1 MITYDN
7 MEVKIMELIILP
19 EIQRRLMP
27 LQPEELAELERSVL
41 EEGIRDPLVVWRKDG
56 QLILVDGHHRY
67 ELAKKYGLKFQI
79 VEREFRDL
87 DEVLIWVDRNQLGRR
102 NLTDAERSI
111 VRARIYEIKKKP
123 RGRPPKEENVQNLH
137 IFSEEEKDIS
147 EDTATEVAQ
156 QTGVSRRTILNDVK
170 FKEAWERLQ
179 EISPKAAEIVLRDEV
194 RDAKTQLPK
203 VPPEVLP
210 FVAKKIEEGA
220 RSIKQILMEWR
231 QEQKEQRLKERAEAA
246 TKLDQ
251 PFVLH
256 CCDIRDAYQV
266 VPAESVDLII
276 TDPPYGRDYL
286 PLYEELSKFASHAL
300 KEGGICLV
308 MTGQSY
314 LPEVLSLLTKHLDY
328 VWMLAYYLQPPAP
341 FIKHR
346 NIANNWKPIVY
357 LAKGKP
363 FAGQVNDVIISKE
376 PEKRDHEWQQN
387 LEAFL
392 ELVRRFARP
401 KMVICDPF
409 CGTGTTGVAALLNGC
424 RFIGL
429 DADREVLEVAQK
441 RLDELVG

>member
-1 MITYDN
+1 
-7 MEVKIMELIILP
+7 MELCILP

-67 ELAKKYGLKFQI
+67 ELAKKHGLSFQI
-79 VEREFRDL
+79 IEREFRDL

-102 NLTDAERSI
+102 NLTDEQ
-111 VRARIYEIKKKP
+111 RAVVMGRLYKAVKLAQ
-123 RGRPPKEENVQNLH
+123 GRPPKDEKVDNLST
-137 IFSEEEKDIS
+137 FSGSAATAKAIAAQVGVNEKTVRRAEKFADVV
-147 EDTATEVAQ
+147 EALHEV
-156 QTGVSRRTILNDVK
+156 
-170 FKEAWERLQ
+170 
-179 EISPKAAEIVLRDEV
+179 SPQAAERVLRGEV
-194 RDAKTQLPK
+194 RDALTALPK
-203 VPPEVLP
+203 VPKEALS
-210 FVAKKIEEGA
+210 FVAKELEEGA
-220 RSIKQILMEWR
+220 RSIKQILMAWH

-246 TKLDQ
+246 TKLDK

-300 KEGGICLV
+300 KDGGVCLV
-308 MTGQSY
+308 LTGIAW
-314 LPEVLSLLTKHLDY
+314 LPEVLNNLTKYLDY
-328 VWMLAYYLQPPAP
+328 VWTLAYVMPSGGPRVIFRQ
-341 FIKHR
+341 
-346 NIANNWKPIVY
+346 IAQNWKAIVY

-363 FAGQVNDVIISKE
+363 FVGIVNDTIISKE
-376 PEKRDHEWQQN
+376 ADKRDHEWQQN
-387 LEAFL
+387 LEAFT

-424 RFIGL
+424 RFVGL
-429 DADREVLEVAQK
+429 DADSEVLEVARK
-441 RLDELVG
+441 RLEELVG

>member
-1 MITYDN
+1 
-7 MEVKIMELIILP
+7 MELCILP
-19 EIQRRLMP
+19 EIQQRLLP
-27 LQPEELAELERSVL
+27 LRDEELRELERSVL
-41 EEGIRDPLVVWRKDG
+41 DEGIRDPLVVWRKDG

-67 ELAKKYGLKFQI
+67 ELAKKHGLLFQI
-79 VEREFRDL
+79 IEREFRDL

-102 NLTDAERSI
+102 NLTDAQRTEVI
-111 VRARIYEIKKKP
+111 GRIYNTLKQNSVLNLKQFQSGENGEGAEGRGANFAP
-123 RGRPPKEENVQNLH
+123 RKIDH
-137 IFSEEEKDIS
+137 A
-147 EDTATEVAQ
+147 TARAVAKA
-156 QTGVSRRTILNDVK
+156 TGVNEKTVRNAGK
-170 FKEAWERLQ
+170 FAEAVAALERL
-179 EISPKAAEIVLRDEV
+179 SPKAAEIVRRDEV

-210 FVAKKIEEGA
+210 FVAKRIEEGA
-220 RSIKQILMEWR
+220 RSIKRILMEWC

-300 KEGGICLV
+300 KDGGVCLV

-314 LPEVLSLLTKHLDY
+314 LPEVLSLLTKYLDY

-357 LAKGKP
+357 LAKGQP
-363 FAGQVNDVIISKE
+363 FVGQVNDVIISKE

-387 LEAFL
+387 LEAFT
-392 ELVRRFARP
+392 ELVKRFARP

-409 CGTGTTGVAALLNGC
+409 CGTGTTGVAALANGC
-424 RFIGL
+424 RFVGL
-429 DADREVLEVAQK
+429 DADSEVLEVARK
-441 RLDELVG
+441 RLVELAG

>member
-1 MITYDN
+1 
-7 MEVKIMELIILP
+7 
-19 EIQRRLMP
+19 
-27 LQPEELAELERSVL
+27 LQA
-41 EEGIRDPLVVWRKDG
+41 
-56 QLILVDGHHRY
+56 
-67 ELAKKYGLKFQI
+67 
-79 VEREFRDL
+79 
-87 DEVLIWVDRNQLGRR
+87 
-102 NLTDAERSI
+102 
-111 VRARIYEIKKKP
+111 
-123 RGRPPKEENVQNLH
+123 
-137 IFSEEEKDIS
+137 
-147 EDTATEVAQ
+147 
-156 QTGVSRRTILNDVK
+156 
-170 FKEAWERLQ
+170 
-179 EISPKAAEIVLRDEV
+179 ISPKAAEIVLRDEV

-203 VPPEVLP
+203 VPPEVLS
-210 FVAKKIEEGA
+210 FVAKRIEEGV
-220 RSIKQILMEWR
+220 RSIKRILMEWR

-246 TKLDQ
+246 TKLDK

-300 KEGGICLV
+300 KEGGVCLV

-357 LAKGKP
+357 LAKGQP
-363 FAGQVNDVIISKE
+363 FVGQVNDVIISKE

-387 LEAFL
+387 LEAFT

-424 RFIGL
+424 RFVGL
-429 DADREVLEVAQK
+429 DADREVLEVARK
-441 RLDELVG
+441 RLEELIG